1 MIKDQ
6 ESNLTEDE
14 KNTLN
19 GLLESMKTAVK
30 DRNVDEI
37 NNLEKSIY
45 EKWNEISSRIYQNQS
60 QQTTEQPHQEETNN
74 ENIQDAAFEEVK

>member
-1 MIKDQ
+1 
-6 ESNLTEDE
+6 
-14 KNTLN
+14 
-19 GLLESMKTAVK
+19 MKTAVK

-60 QQTTEQPHQEETNN
+60 QQTTEQPQQEETNN